1 MDIPN
6 SLITIRC
13 HSGMGYGPLIYPS
26 YVSNVLR
33 RVFSGRLE
41 PTAAGNG
48 VDVQPYPEDGEPT
61 MRYRDVSS
69 VEQEIGWLRKVYKG
83 ENGMYHVDA
92 VWNPES
98 LKKEFERLL
107 VAEHDR
113 LRQQAKPRAQV
124 AANPTFLAFGLT
136 EDQARALQAAGFMDR
151 ASCVGQSLVD
161 LASVP
166 TITIDVAGRLSAAE
180 VKVEAKK

>member
-6 SLITIRC
+6 SFILVRC
-13 HSGMGYGPLIYPS
+13 HSGMVYGPLIYPA

-33 RVFSGRLE
+33 RVFVQRLE
-41 PTAAGNG
+41 HTAPGNG
-48 VDVQPYPEDGEPT
+48 IEVQPYPENGDPS
-61 MRYRDVSS
+61 MRYREVSS

-83 ENGMYHVDA
+83 ENGMFHVDA

-107 VAEHDR
+107 VAEHER
-113 LRQQAKPRAQV
+113 LRQMAKPRAQV

-136 EDQARALQAAGFMDR
+136 EDQARSLQAAGFGDR